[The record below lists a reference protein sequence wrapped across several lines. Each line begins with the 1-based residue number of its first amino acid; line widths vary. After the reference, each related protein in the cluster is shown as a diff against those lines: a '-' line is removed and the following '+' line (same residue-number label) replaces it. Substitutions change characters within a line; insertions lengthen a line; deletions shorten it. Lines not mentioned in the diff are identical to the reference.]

1 LLANTALVVLNHC
14 VAVGESFLTPSDA
27 VRIEI
32 ETYLAVDDSLLGEV
46 WRLTREGLSDDEIRL
61 SRGAASSNFI
71 WNYRRHIDSLLVG
84 TLSKGP
90 AMLRSCSQMFNR
102 VLKHASLG
110 EEARRYLKQ
119 MLEEMERRI
128 ASREEREQEE
138 SVAVEAT
145 KKIEGQGV
153 IGIYVYSLMHYL
165 RYPYDPNSG
174 RTLLKVGR
182 SDRDVIRRFRD
193 QTRTTALPEEPV
205 LLRIYETGT
214 QNPADIERKIHNFLE
229 AADHD
234 RSSARTGGTEWF
246 LTNLKFLDHIAT
258 SMNLSIS
265 KASTNL
271 EV

>member
-1 LLANTALVVLNHC
+1 MAKACPLGLNVGVANN
-14 VAVGESFLTPSDA
+14 ESFLTPSDA

-32 ETYLAVDDSLLGEV
+32 EAYLMVDDSLLGEV

-61 SRGAASSNFI
+61 SRGAASPNFI
-71 WNYRRHIDSLLVG
+71 WNYRRHIDSLLLG
-84 TLSKGP
+84 NLSNGP
-90 AMLRSCSQMFNR
+90 AMLRNNSQIFNR
-102 VLKHASLG
+102 VLKHASLS
-110 EEARRYLKQ
+110 EEALHYLKE

-128 ASREEREQEE
+128 ASSDEREQEE

-145 KKIEGQGV
+145 KKIEGQGI

-182 SDRDVIRRFRD
+182 SDRDVIRRFRE

-205 LLRIYETGT
+205 LLRIYETGA
-214 QNPADIERKIHNFLE
+214 QDPAEIEKKIHAFLE

-258 SMNLSIS
+258 SMNLIIS
-265 KASTNL
+265 RVVTDL

>member
-1 LLANTALVVLNHC
+1 MGVANV
-14 VAVGESFLTPSDA
+14 ESFLTPSDL

-32 ETYLAVDDSLLGEV
+32 ETYLTADDSLLGEV
-46 WRLTREGLSDDEIRL
+46 WRLTRKGLSDDEIRL
-61 SRGAASSNFI
+61 ARGAANPNFI
-71 WNYRRHIDSLLVG
+71 WNYRRHIDSLLLG
-84 TLSKGP
+84 TLSDGP
-90 AMLRSCSQMFNR
+90 AMLRNNSQIFKR
-102 VLKHASLG
+102 VLKHASLS
-110 EEARRYLKQ
+110 EEARQYLKQ

-128 ASREEREQEE
+128 ASRDEREQEE
-138 SVAVEAT
+138 FVAVEAT
-145 KKIEGQGV
+145 KKVEGQGL

-182 SDRDVIRRFRD
+182 SDRDVIKRFRE

-205 LLRIYETGT
+205 LLRVYETGT
-214 QNPADIERKIHNFLE
+214 QDAAEIEKKIHAFLE

-246 LTNLKFLDHIAT
+246 LTNLKFLDHIAS
-258 SMNLSIS
+258 SMSLSIS
-265 KASTNL
+265 KSVTNL

>member
-1 LLANTALVVLNHC
+1 LLANTALIGLNHY

-32 ETYLAVDDSLLGEV
+32 ETYLMVDDSLLGEV

-61 SRGAASSNFI
+61 SRGAASPNFI
-71 WNYRRHIDSLLVG
+71 WNYRRHIDSLLRG
-84 TLSKGP
+84 TLSNGP
-90 AMLRSCSQMFNR
+90 AMLRNNSQIFNR
-102 VLKHASLG
+102 VLKHASLS
-110 EEARRYLKQ
+110 EEALHYLKE

-128 ASREEREQEE
+128 ASSDEREQEE
-138 SVAVEAT
+138 SVAVEAN
-145 KKIEGQGV
+145 KKIEGQGI

-182 SDRDVIRRFRD
+182 SDRDVIRRFRE

-214 QNPADIERKIHNFLE
+214 QDPAETEKRIHAFLE

-246 LTNLKFLDHIAT
+246 LTNLKFLDHIAST
-258 SMNLSIS
+258 MNLNMTKSS
-265 KASTNL
+265 LDLDN
-271 EV
+271 